1 MFIHSTFRLENS
13 SEKIA
18 FMKQYSSATIITV
31 NDNVPIATQL
41 PFVVDNS
48 SGKLILSS
56 HFATANEQT
65 KYMFILDGIFTIA

>member
-1 MFIHSTFRLENS
+1 MFIPSTFRLENS

-18 FMKQYSSATIITV
+18 FMKQYSFATIITV
-31 NDNVPIATQL
+31 NDNVPIVTQL

-56 HFATANEQT
+56 NFATANEQT
-65 KYMFILDGIFTIA
+65 KYKFILGWIFTIA

>member
-1 MFIHSTFRLENS
+1 MFIPSTFRLENS

-18 FMKQYSSATIITV
+18 FMKQYSFATIITV
-31 NDNVPIATQL
+31 NDNAPIATQL

-56 HFATANEQT
+56 NFATANEQT
-65 KYMFILDGIFTIA
+65 KYMFILGWIFTIA